1 MIARTASTPLWH
13 IGCYTLLLTALGV
26 AGNYFNVPLFFSVS
40 FIFGSIAAFIA
51 LITLGLVPALIVSA
65 VASSY
70 TWILW
75 GHPYAM
81 IIFMAEILF
90 VGLLRDRIRV
100 YAFSDFLFWAAI
112 GIPGG
117 FLFYLGIMGL
127 GQDTVFLIALKQT
140 INGILNAIIA
150 PLLVSLASLI
160 LHRSG
165 KIKKAQVSA
174 KQLVASTLML
184 MTILAGGIPIISNNY
199 RVQALQEDNL
209 IQLMTN
215 YGNAVV
221 EEINVVRS
229 LMDGDEI
236 EVIFKAEEFARRS
249 LKMPDLGISITYS
262 DPVRR
267 VQIGWIKQYSGTGDL
282 SQVRGPLH
290 IWKPSG
296 NMPEVQRWKNS
307 EYYISVPVDVDLD
320 ISEVVVTHAAAPVVI
335 ALDEMRTQT
344 LISLALLILVAL
356 AICYFLSNLLVSPIQ
371 RLALAGRLFGSKKD
385 EASDI
390 KFPGSAIR
398 EFDDLGKVLQQS
410 ADEIT
415 NNMRELT
422 EMRDHLEQRVQ
433 ERTAELRL
441 LSTVASQSKNG
452 VLIMDIKG
460 VTEWVNDGLLR
471 MTGYT
476 KEEFI
481 GQYPAAVLSGE
492 KTSVRAS
499 ERIIQAVRDRKP
511 FLEEILYYTKSGD
524 EVWVEASCNPMTD
537 ENGVMNG
544 YIAIITDVTARRM
557 DHLNLVKARIEA
569 ERSNEAKS
577 LFLSTM
583 SHEIRTPLNG
593 IMGMTQLLAGTELDS
608 EQQNHLKTVQ
618 GSCSTLLAIV
628 NDVLDM
634 SKIEAGALEL
644 EETPFNLQDLIS
656 STLTPFQTLASE
668 KGLNLSL
675 GKLPDLKKEVIGD
688 PVRIRQVLW
697 NLVSNAI
704 KFTKQG
710 SVNISLTLEG
720 VDQGQTA
727 VLKVRDTGEGIAPDR
742 LKDIFEP
749 FTQEDNTITRKFGGT
764 GLGLSIVKKLIELMH
779 GRISVESTV
788 GEGTCFTVTLPLTF
802 SEMSCAAQDMSD
814 LRREHK
820 KGMHVLV
827 AEDNF
832 VNITIAKSFLEKLGC
847 QVRVAENGRLAVDEI
862 LRNPPELV
870 FMDIHMPEMDGVN
883 ATREI
888 RTHSRFDSLPIIG
901 LTADAFKESKAKFE
915 KAGMNDVLTKPFTED
930 QMQAVLA
937 KFVPAETRNAPASPA
952 ETQKPAEGTAGT
964 PTTIP
969 HADAPIGDDSQFEEL
984 KNILGEDVIRPMLE
998 VAPGSFRK
1006 NLTLI
1011 QQALAEAHNEGITE
1025 ASHAIKGSA
1034 GSLYALRL
1042 AEQAAYIQD
1051 NSHDLASVKS
1061 ILPAFEETLEDS
1073 IQWLEQK

>member
-1 MIARTASTPLWH
+1 MVARTANLPLWH
-13 IGCYTLLLTALGV
+13 IACYTLVLTALGV
-26 AGNYFNVPLFFSVS
+26 AGNYFNLPLFFSVNL
-40 FIFGSIAAFIA
+40 IFGSIAAFVA

-65 VASSY
+65 AASSY
-70 TWILW
+70 TWLLW

-81 IIFMAEILF
+81 IIFMVEILF
-90 VGLLRDRIRV
+90 IGLLRNKIRV
-100 YAFSDFLFWAAI
+100 YAFSDVLFWLI
-112 GIPGG
+112 LGIPICAI
-117 FLFYLGIMGL
+117 FYSGVLGL
-127 GQDTVFLIALKQT
+127 GKETVFLIALKQT

-150 PLLVSLASLI
+150 PLLVSLCSLI
-160 LHRSG
+160 LSRQRG
-165 KIKKAQVSA
+165 TVLTRISA
-174 KQLVASTLML
+174 KQLVASCLML
-184 MTILAGGIPIISNNY
+184 MTILAGGIPIIFNNY
-199 RVQALQEDNL
+199 RVQSLQEDNL

-221 EEINVVRS
+221 EEIDVVQS
-229 LMDGDEI
+229 LMEGEELD
-236 EVIFKAEEFARRS
+236 VIYKAEEFARKR
-249 LKMPDLGISITYS
+249 LKVKDLGISITY
-262 DPVRR
+262 DNPVRR

-282 SQVRGPLH
+282 SHVNGPLH

-296 NMPEVQRWKNS
+296 SMPELQRWVNS
-307 EYYISVPVDVDLD
+307 EYYILLPSNTDLN
-320 ISEVVVTHAAAPVVI
+320 ISEVIVTHAAGPIVTT
-335 ALDEMRTQT
+335 LKELRTQT
-344 LISLALLILVAL
+344 MIALALLISAALVL
-356 AICYFLSNLLVSPIQ
+356 SYLLSEFLISPIQ
-371 RLALAGRLFGSKKD
+371 RLASAGAVLKSGNEKNG
-385 EASDI
+385 ETE
-390 KFPGSAIR
+390 FPRSIIR
-398 EFDDLGKVLQQS
+398 EYDELAEALQTS
-410 ADEIT
+410 ADDV
-415 NNMRELT
+415 NKNVRELT

-476 KEEFI
+476 REEFI
-481 GQYPAAVLSGE
+481 GQYPAAILSGE
-492 KTSVRAS
+492 NTSARAT
-499 ERIIQAVRDRKP
+499 ERIVRAVRDRKP

-524 EVWVEASCNPMTD
+524 EVWVEVSCNPMTD
-537 ENGVMNG
+537 ENAVMSG

-593 IMGMTQLLAGTELDS
+593 IMGMTQLLAGTKLDS
-608 EQQNHLKTVQ
+608 EQKAHLKTVQ

-668 KGLNLSL
+668 KGLSLNL

-710 SVNISLTLEG
+710 SVNISLALEG
-720 VDQGQTA
+720 ADENQTA
-727 VLKVRDTGEGIAPDR
+727 ILKVRDTGEGIAPDR
-742 LKDIFEP
+742 LKDIFDP

-779 GRISVESTV
+779 GDISVESTV
-788 GEGTCFTVTLPLTF
+788 GEGTCFTVTLPLRF
-802 SEMSCAAQDMSD
+802 SEMSCAAQDLSN
-814 LRREHK
+814 LHKEHK

-847 QVRVAENGRLAVDEI
+847 QVSVVENGRLAVEEV

-870 FMDIHMPEMDGVN
+870 FMDIHMPEMDGVT
-883 ATREI
+883 ATLEI
-888 RTHSRFDSLPIIG
+888 RTHSHLDSLPIIG

-937 KFVPAETRNAPASPA
+937 KFVPAETQNAPASPT
-952 ETQKPAEGTAGT
+952 ETQKPVEELPAKQEA
-964 PTTIP
+964 IP

-984 KNILGEDVIRPMLE
+984 KNILGETVIRPMLE

-1011 QQALAEAHNEGITE
+1011 RQALADAHNEGITE

-1034 GSLYALRL
+1034 GALYALRL